1 MRTHADRANGGVHA
15 AVHDV
20 TERVRTLARLEAE
33 LAALELRRKIGELGA
48 GAVLIAAA
56 GVLALFGL
64 GFLLATAA
72 AALALVV
79 PTWLALLIVAGALL
93 LIAGIGLAVGLSR
106 LKRGVPPVP
115 EQAIEEAKR
124 TGAALSGRNHG

>member
-1 MRTHADRANGGVHA
+1 MRTHADRANGGVQA
-15 AVHDV
+15 AVHEV
-20 TERVRTLARLEAE
+20 TEHARTLARLEAE
-33 LAALELRRKIGELGA
+33 LAALELRRKIAELGA
-48 GAVLIAAA
+48 GAVLIVA
-56 GVLALFGL
+56 GGVSALFAL

-93 LIAGIGLAVGLSR
+93 LVAGIGVAVGLSR

-124 TGAALSGRNHG
+124 TGAALSGRSDG

>member
-15 AVHDV
+15 AVHEV
-20 TERVRTLARLEAE
+20 TERARRLARLEAE
-33 LAALELRRKIGELGA
+33 LAALELRRKIGELGV

-79 PTWLALLIVAGALL
+79 HTWLALLIVAGALL

-124 TGAALSGRNHG
+124 TGAALSGRNDG

>member
-15 AVHDV
+15 AVHEV
-20 TERVRTLARLEAE
+20 TERARTLARLEAE

-72 AALALVV
+72 AALALVI
-79 PTWLALLIVAGALL
+79 PTWLALLIVAGVLL

-106 LKRGVPPVP
+106 LKQGVPPVP

>member
-64 GFLLATAA
+64 GFMLATAA

-93 LIAGIGLAVGLSR
+93 LIAGIALAVGLSR

-124 TGAALSGRNHG
+124 TGAALSGRNDG